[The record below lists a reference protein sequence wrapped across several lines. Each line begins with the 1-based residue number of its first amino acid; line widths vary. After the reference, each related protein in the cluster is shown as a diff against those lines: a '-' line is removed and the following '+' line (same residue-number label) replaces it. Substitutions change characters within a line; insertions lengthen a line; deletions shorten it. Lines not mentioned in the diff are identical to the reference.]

1 MNHIEEKQNQI
12 RKNWEKILK
21 QKTIYKSDVMRLYQ
35 QIKGLA
41 DMDDQFKPFKNS
53 MNTQVTSMQGTLNG
67 ERKEKITALCAQYL
81 TNTEG

>member
-1 MNHIEEKQNQI
+1 MDHIEEKQNQI
-12 RKNWEKILK
+12 RNNWEKILK
-21 QKTIYKSDVMRLYQ
+21 QKTIYKADILRIYK

-41 DMDDQFKPFKNS
+41 ELDDQFKPFKNS
-53 MNTQVTSMQGTLNG
+53 MNTQVTGMQGTLNG